1 MEDEGHGLVMEM
13 WKIRGGAG
21 YVNGEDKGKGLV
33 MGMGKIR
40 GGTGYGNGGI
50 ILLFY
55 SG

>member
-1 MEDEGHGLVMEM
+1 MED
-13 WKIRGGAG
+13 KGGAG